1 MEIVEID
8 KELEE
13 LEVKIDQ
20 LRGLYEQYFMGL
32 EKLEPQIP
40 RKDVEKRIKILRKE
54 QIRNTAQRF
63 KFNMLAQR
71 INTLSQHWGRV
82 VREIEN
88 GTYKRDVMRA
98 AARFGEGALVGMG
111 KKAKRMAA
119 AAAATSAQS
128 KRSLDDAMELGA
140 DDLIEDEEEDE
151 VPTPPKLELPPVSG
165 YGLGQG
171 DLPVVG
177 GPRATRPVTAQ
188 PVTAQRVAAQPVA
201 PAPVPSPSAA
211 RAAGLRWGAT
221 PAAATSDPASAIR
234 PAVVDVKRRVAELA
248 AELRAGRQEDHGG
261 AGFGELDLDF
271 NDGAGA
277 ARRTGDSGVRVPS
290 AAGRPSPAGAPPR
303 STESGGFGVLDVPL
317 EAHPAAPVPAPRASS
332 PGSGIRTGMGAAAR
346 SPNPNA
352 PIPNARP
359 IPNAAPI
366 APKAP
371 NAPPGVVTPK
381 IAASPPAAAPVSGSE
396 LGDQRIRQIYAK
408 YVEAKRSTHESTAG
422 VTFEKLA
429 SSLRAQAEKL
439 KGAHPSKSVDYEVV
453 VKDGKTHLKPVL
465 R

>member
-88 GTYKRDVMRA
+88 GTYKRDVLRA
-98 AARFGEGALVGMG
+98 AARFGDGAFAGMG
-111 KKAKRMAA
+111 KKKAKQLAA
-119 AAAATSAQS
+119 AAAAAGIQA
-128 KRSLDDAMELGA
+128 KRTFDDAMELGA

-151 VPTPPKLELPPVSG
+151 APTPPKFEQPPVSG
-165 YGLGQG
+165 RGLGQG

-177 GPRATRPVTAQ
+177 GGGADPISS
-188 PVTAQRVAAQPVA
+188 QRFAPAPASAQPVA
-201 PAPVPSPSAA
+201 
-211 RAAGLRWGAT
+211 RASGLRWGSA
-221 PAAATSDPASAIR
+221 PATSDPTSSVR
-234 PAVVDVKRRVAELA
+234 PAAADVKRRVAELA
-248 AELRAGRQEDHGG
+248 AEMRTARPQDGG
-261 AGFGELDLDF
+261 GPGFGELDLDF
-271 NDGAGA
+271 DEGAASRRAGDGAMGGRPLPAAMPPPARASVTGA
-277 ARRTGDSGVRVPS
+277 
-290 AAGRPSPAGAPPR
+290 RPSPAATPPPAARAPQPQA
-303 STESGGFGVLDVPL
+303 GGFGVLDIPL
-317 EAHPAAPVPAPRASS
+317 DGPMPAPVPAPTASS
-332 PGSGIRTGMGAAAR
+332 PGSGVRTGMGSMSRPLAAPAAAR
-346 SPNPNA
+346 PA
-352 PIPNARP
+352 PATATPVARP
-359 IPNAAPI
+359 GPAAP
-366 APKAP
+366 AQ
-371 NAPPGVVTPK
+371 G
-381 IAASPPAAAPVSGSE
+381 GD

-408 YVEAKRSTHESTAG
+408 YVEAKRSTQESTAG
-422 VTFEKLA
+422 VTYEKLA
-429 SSLRAQAEKL
+429 ASLRAQAEKL
-439 KGAHPSKSVDYEVV
+439 KSAHPSKSIDYEVV

-465 R
+465 K

>member
-32 EKLEPQIP
+32 EKLEPQVP

-71 INTLSQHWGRV
+71 INTLSQHWGRI

-88 GTYKRDVMRA
+88 GTYKRDVLRA
-98 AARFGEGALVGMG
+98 AARFGDGAFVGMG
-111 KKAKRMAA
+111 KKKAKLLAA
-119 AAAATSAQS
+119 AAAAAGVQA
-128 KRSLDDAMELGA
+128 KRSFEDAMELGA

-151 VPTPPKLELPPVSG
+151 VPTPPKLEQPPTMG

-177 GPRATRPVTAQ
+177 VGGPDPG
-188 PVTAQRVAAQPVA
+188 AARWPA
-201 PAPVPSPSAA
+201 PQAAPVPGPSAG

-221 PAAATSDPASAIR
+221 PTPTAAASDPASAIR

-248 AELRAGRQEDHGG
+248 AEMRAARSQDIGG
-261 AGFGELDLDF
+261 PGFGELDLDF
-271 NDGAGA
+271 DEGSASG
-277 ARRTGDSGVRVPS
+277 RRTGDSGVKGL
-290 AAGRPSPAGAPPR
+290 AGRPLPAAAAPPMR
-303 STESGGFGVLDVPL
+303 GGFGVLDVP
-317 EAHPAAPVPAPRASS
+317 APSASS
-332 PGSGIRTGMGAAAR
+332 PGSGIRTGMDAVGR
-346 SPNPNA
+346 
-352 PIPNARP
+352 
-359 IPNAAPI
+359 API
-366 APKAP
+366 AQRTPPVAAGP
-371 NAPPGVVTPK
+371 NPVTPK
-381 IAASPPAAAPVSGSE
+381 PAAAPAPVVAASTGGD

-408 YVEAKRSTHESTAG
+408 YVETKRSTQESTAG

-429 SSLRAQAEKL
+429 ASLRAQAEKL
-439 KGAHPSKSVDYEVV
+439 RSAHPSRSVDYEVI

-465 R
+465 K